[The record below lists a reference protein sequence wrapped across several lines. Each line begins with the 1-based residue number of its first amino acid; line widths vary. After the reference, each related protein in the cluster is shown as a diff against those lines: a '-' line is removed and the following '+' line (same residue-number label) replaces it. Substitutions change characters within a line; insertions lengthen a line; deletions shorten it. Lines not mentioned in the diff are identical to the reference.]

1 MKEGDRWGEG
11 KRGRTRWLRNA
22 DMQCSCFKYNSTIPL
37 EIWIHQKHLKFSK
50 AKQYTDIITL
60 VTHTMCAPSPLA
72 ADNIFHNV
80 TARSQDHND
89 FRYPTRSLFIFRARN
104 GKGRHYRLER
114 KNESQGKQFG
124 HIHGCRHLK
133 ENR

>member
-22 DMQCSCFKYNSTIPL
+22 DMQRSCFKYNSTIPL
-37 EIWIHQKHLKFSK
+37 EIWIPQKHLKFSK

-89 FRYPTRSLFIFRARN
+89 FRYPTRPLFIFGHGTAKADIIDLNERTRAKVSN
-104 GKGRHYRLER
+104 LDT
-114 KNESQGKQFG
+114 FMDVD
-124 HIHGCRHLK
+124 I
-133 ENR
+133 